1 MKVSGNNKLFFKV
14 KLKESSQKEVNMK
27 KLILITFAIFL
38 VTNFALAQKSFKK
51 TYGGDNYDRGISAQQ
66 TSDKGYAIVG
76 YTRSFGAGKDDVYL
90 IKTDTQGSIQWSNA
104 YGGKDLD
111 NGWAVL
117 QTSDDGFIITGFTRS
132 FGNGGYDVY
141 VVKTDAT
148 GKKQWDKAFGGKGDD
163 RSWDMD
169 KTSDK
174 GFIIIGETNSSGAGE
189 RDALLLK
196 IDDKGDQLWEKTYG
210 GPKDDRCFSVRQT
223 PDNGIIFTGITYSF
237 GAGDR
242 DVYVVKTDSH
252 GKVLWEKTFG
262 GNKSDV
268 GHCVRLTSDGGYI
281 VTGYT
286 ASFSKALNDIYLIK
300 LDSVGNVKWT
310 KTFGGEDDFHTLYGE
325 ETKDNGFILSGGI
338 VNTRTRN
345 MSACLVKTDNKGSH
359 LWTRRFTEQVFKPIT
374 TARGYNGG
382 LTNDGGYILAG
393 DVFVYGSDTKSLVY
407 FVKVDKN
414 GN

>member
-1 MKVSGNNKLFFKV
+1 MMKFVSPLSFDIRHSLFIIRYSFLVPACPAYKPCFLKTRINIFKVSGNNKLFLKV
-14 KLKESSQKEVNMK
+14 KLKEVNMK
-27 KLILITFAIFL
+27 KMVLIIFGILL
-38 VTNFALAQKSFKK
+38 VTSFALAQKSFKK
-51 TYGGDNYDRGISAQQ
+51 TYGGDNYDRGISVQQ

-90 IKTDTQGSIQWSNA
+90 IKIDTRGTVQWSNT

-141 VVKTDAT
+141 VVKTDAA

-169 KTSDK
+169 KTSDQ

-196 IDDKGDQLWEKTYG
+196 IDGKGNQLWEKTFG

-242 DVYVVKTDSH
+242 DVYVVKTDSQ
-252 GKVLWEKTFG
+252 
-262 GNKSDV
+262 
-268 GHCVRLTSDGGYI
+268 
-281 VTGYT
+281 
-286 ASFSKALNDIYLIK
+286 
-300 LDSVGNVKWT
+300 
-310 KTFGGEDDFHTLYGE
+310 
-325 ETKDNGFILSGGI
+325 GI
-338 VNTRTRN
+338 
-345 MSACLVKTDNKGSH
+345 
-359 LWTRRFTEQVFKPIT
+359 
-374 TARGYNGG
+374 
-382 LTNDGGYILAG
+382 
-393 DVFVYGSDTKSLVY
+393 
-407 FVKVDKN
+407 
-414 GN
+414 

>member
-1 MKVSGNNKLFFKV
+1 
-14 KLKESSQKEVNMK
+14 MK
-27 KLILITFAIFL
+27 KLVLITFGILL
-38 VTNFALAQKSFKK
+38 VTSFAPGQKSFKK
-51 TYGGDNYDRGISAQQ
+51 TYGGDNYDRGISVRQ

-90 IKTDTQGSIQWSNA
+90 IKTDARGSVQWSNT
-104 YGGKDLD
+104 YGGKDPD

-117 QTSDDGFIITGFTRS
+117 QTSDNGFIITGFTRS

-169 KTSDK
+169 KTADK

-196 IDDKGDQLWEKTYG
+196 IDGQGNQLWEKTYG

-223 PDNGIIFTGITYSF
+223 PDNGIIFTGITYSY

-242 DVYVVKTDSH
+242 DVYVVKTDFH
-252 GKVLWEKTFG
+252 GKVLWKKTFG

-286 ASFSKALNDIYLIK
+286 ASFAKALNDIYLIK
-300 LDSVGNVKWT
+300 LDSGGNVQWT
-310 KTFGGEDDFHTLYGE
+310 RTFGGEDDFHTLYGE

-382 LTNDGGYILAG
+382 LTEGGGYILAG